1 MLMAPVI
8 GSIYPFAYHYA
19 IKLFVDIMST
29 DTSINYGDMVFP
41 ITLLLFSQLIMEA
54 AWRIADIAELKAEP
68 YVRRSLL
75 LKSYNYKGVGYCN
88 LVWSAL
94 SILFACLSGKIFF
107 GEKINYLA
115 VLLALT
121 AIYVVNKDDV

>member
-1 MLMAPVI
+1 MLIAPVI
-8 GSIYPFAYHYA
+8 GAIYPFAYHYA

-68 YVRRSLL
+68 HVRRYILL
-75 LKSYNYKGVGYCN
+75 DYQ
-88 LVWSAL
+88 
-94 SILFACLSGKIFF
+94 
-107 GEKINYLA
+107 INIKLM
-115 VLLALT
+115 
-121 AIYVVNKDDV
+121 